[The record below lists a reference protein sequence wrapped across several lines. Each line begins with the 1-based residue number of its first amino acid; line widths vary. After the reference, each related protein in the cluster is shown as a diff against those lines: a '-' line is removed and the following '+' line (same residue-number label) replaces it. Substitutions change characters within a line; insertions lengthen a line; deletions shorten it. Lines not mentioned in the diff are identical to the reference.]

1 MNFNPTSYGNDPQRP
16 GQQPPLPE
24 TVYAPNQSG
33 SNPNNYPNYPNYPNP
48 AADPY
53 GAPPPPPGA
62 NPYPYPNN
70 APRGN
75 PYPNNGQPAPANP
88 YPYPNN
94 APPANQ
100 YQYPGSVPPPAY
112 NVPPPMGTMPPVGT
126 PPAGSPSAGG
136 KVVLIIL
143 AALVVL
149 GGLVAVIGISAHNSQ
164 VAADNTHATATAQV
178 NSTSTALAQTNATAT
193 AVAVA
198 STFPFSTN
206 LKLNDPL
213 TDNSKGMGW
222 ITDKGCVF
230 SADGYHA
237 TENAANTYYTC
248 PAMKSSFSDFSY
260 QVTMN
265 ITQGDLAGISF
276 RGNDN
281 QQSYYTFVFRKSD
294 GMYWLLVYPQKGAKS
309 QTLYSNTTSYFNG
322 SQSNQLGVTVR
333 GSKISL
339 YVNGHELT
347 SVADSTFSSG
357 QIGTIVYN
365 GQNQGD
371 TVEAVF
377 SNAKVWQL

>member
-33 SNPNNYPNYPNYPNP
+33 SNPNNYPNYPNNP
-48 AADPY
+48 PDPY

-70 APRGN
+70 APGGN
-75 PYPNNGQPAPANP
+75 PYPYPNNGQPAPANP

-112 NVPPPMGTMPPVGT
+112 NVPPPMGMMPPVGT
-126 PPAGSPSAGG
+126 PPGGARSTGG
-136 KVVLIIL
+136 KMTLIIL
-143 AALVVL
+143 AVLVVL
-149 GGLVAVIGISAHNSQ
+149 GGLVAVIGVSAHNSQ
-164 VAADNTHATATAQV
+164 VASDNTHATATVQA
-178 NSTSTALAQTNATAT
+178 NSTGTAIAQTNATAT
-193 AVAVA
+193 TVA

-206 LKLNDPL
+206 VKLNDPL

-237 TENAANTYYTC
+237 TESTVNTYYTC
-248 PAMKSSFSDFSY
+248 PATKSSFSDFSY

-265 ITQGDLAGISF
+265 IMQGDLAGISF

-281 QQSYYTFVFRKSD
+281 QETYYTLVFRKSD
-294 GMYWLLVYPQKGAKS
+294 GMYWLLLYPQKGAKS
-309 QTLYSNTTSYFNG
+309 QTLYTSSSSYFNG
-322 SQSNQLGVTVR
+322 AQPNQLGITAR

-347 SVADSTFSSG
+347 SITNSSLNSG

-371 TVEAVF
+371 VVEAVF